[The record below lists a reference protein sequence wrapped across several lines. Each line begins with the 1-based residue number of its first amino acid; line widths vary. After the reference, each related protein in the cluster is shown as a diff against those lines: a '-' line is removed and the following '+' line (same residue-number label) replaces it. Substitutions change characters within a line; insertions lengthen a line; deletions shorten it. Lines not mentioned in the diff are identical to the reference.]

1 MLKPER
7 LRRDI
12 GLPGA
17 VIIGLGSILGTG
29 VFVSI
34 AIAAEIAGPAILL
47 AVILAGALASFNGF
61 SSAALA
67 TAHPVSGGAYEY
79 GYTFVTPAVG
89 FTAGWMFLIAKGA
102 SAATA
107 ALGFAGYLWSAI
119 GAGAAG
125 NAAGAAGTAAGAA
138 GTATGA
144 AGNTAGAA
152 GDAGANGGLSAL
164 AASAAEGTAVPV
176 ITAVLLVL
184 LLTVLVAA
192 GVRRSNRVNG
202 AIVGVTVASL
212 LFFVVSGFS
221 SAVETAPAAFESFM
235 PSGGISALLHATA
248 LAFVAFT
255 GYGRVATLGEE
266 VKNPGKTVPRAVVA
280 TLIVTVLIYAL
291 VAFTGFAAIPQADIP
306 PTDGAFA
313 PLALRAEAFA
323 GPVGLAV
330 LTVGAIAAMA
340 GVLLNLILGLSR
352 VVLAMGRRSDLP
364 GFFAALDRKGQTPIR
379 AVWLVGAGVAA
390 LALIG
395 DVRTTWSFS
404 AFTVLVYYAITNLAA
419 LRIPRARRII
429 PRWVSACGLV
439 GCLIPAFFVEPFVWL
454 SGLALIAAGLAWHTL
469 ARRGAG

>member
-1 MLKPER
+1 MAKTER

-125 NAAGAAGTAAGAA
+125 N
-138 GTATGA
+138 
-144 AGNTAGAA
+144 TAGAA
-152 GDAGANGGLSAL
+152 GDAGANGGLSSL
-164 AASAAEGTAVPV
+164 AASAAEGTAVPI
-176 ITAVLLVL
+176 ITAVVLVL

-266 VKNPGKTVPRAVVA
+266 VQNPGKTVPRAVVA
-280 TLIVTVLIYAL
+280 TLTVTVLIYAL

-323 GPVGLAV
+323 GPAGLAV

-419 LRIPRARRII
+419 LRIPRNQRII

-454 SGLALIAAGLAWHTL
+454 SGLALIAAGLVWHALSRRL
-469 ARRGAG
+469 AG